1 MNVHTMCFTRV
12 LRYAV
17 VTSLLFMLV
26 SFTSVANAAQGCG
39 EGYHRAIHNGTCVLN
54 YPGAFATPAPAHP
67 GCWRNMWGQL
77 RCYRY

>member
-1 MNVHTMCFTRV
+1 MNVHTMCFSKA

-17 VTSLLFMLV
+17 VTSLLFMAV

-39 EGYHRAIHNGTCVLN
+39 EGYHRSIYNGTCVLN
-54 YPGAFATPAPAHP
+54 YPGPFATPAPAHP